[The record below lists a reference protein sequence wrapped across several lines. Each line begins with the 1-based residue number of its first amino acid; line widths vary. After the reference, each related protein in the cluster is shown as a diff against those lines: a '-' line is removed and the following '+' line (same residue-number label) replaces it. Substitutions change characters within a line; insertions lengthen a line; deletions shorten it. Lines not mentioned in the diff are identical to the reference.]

1 MICNLTIGIGGP
13 VIELAGGNG
22 RESET
27 SGLRIDTE
35 TNFERVA
42 YLGVTD
48 GRQFARPGSYVSASF
63 SSIQTFSTV
72 QAAEAYVLGLPADL
86 ADQSGATAQLGREVP
101 TIVVTGTL
109 SPAMAGTYTFRE
121 IFNGRAVYEKG
132 TEATIGYSYI
142 GWDSGDEKWLL
153 IRLDSVSPLQVS
165 AWESSSNV
173 PDPEDATSWTAVSPA
188 TGTPTLTAGTV
199 ITPSLTIY
207 DAQSNVS
214 ASHRGCAVTLDVQIS
229 GRLTA
234 P

>member
-1 MICNLTIGIGGP
+1 MICNLTIGST

-72 QAAEAYVLGLPADL
+72 TAAEAYVLGLPVDL
-86 ADQSGATAQLGREVP
+86 ADQTGATAQLGREVP

-109 SPAMAGTYTFRE
+109 PAGVAGTYTFRE
-121 IFNGRAVYEKG
+121 IFNGRPGYEKG
-132 TEATIGYSYI
+132 TFATAGYSGI
-142 GWDSGDEKWLL
+142 AWDDDNSRWELAL
-153 IRLDSVSPLQVS
+153 IVTVSPLDIATWRS
-165 AWESSSNV
+165 TSDV
-173 PDPEDATSWTAVSPA
+173 PDPEDATGWTAVSPA
-188 TGTPTLTAGTV
+188 TGTPTLTAGTT

-207 DAQSNVS
+207 DAQANVS

>member
-1 MICNLTIGIGGP
+1 MICNLTIGAT

-42 YLGVTD
+42 YLGTVD

-86 ADQSGATAQLGREVP
+86 ADQSGATAQIGREVP

-109 SPAMAGTYTFRE
+109 SPDATGTYTFRE
-121 IFNGRAVYEKG
+121 IFDGRPGYEKG
-132 TEATIGYSYI
+132 AFGTAGYSGI
-142 GWDSGDEKWLL
+142 SWNADNSRWELAVL
-153 IRLDSVSPLQVS
+153 VSVSPLEIANWRSTSDV
-165 AWESSSNV
+165 AT
-173 PDPEDATSWTAVSPA
+173 PDLATGWTPVSPA
-188 TGTPTLTAGTV
+188 TGTPTLTAGTT

-207 DAQSNVS
+207 DARANVS
-214 ASHRGCAVTLDVQIS
+214 ASHRGCAVTLDVRIS

-234 P
+234 

>member
-1 MICNLTIGIGGP
+1 MICNLTIG
-13 VIELAGGNG
+13 VTVVELAGGNG

-42 YLGVTD
+42 YLGTVD

-72 QAAEAYVLGLPADL
+72 QAAETYVLGLPADL

-109 SPAMAGTYTFRE
+109 PAGVAGTYTFRE
-121 IFNGRAVYEKG
+121 IFNGRPSYDKG
-132 TEATIGYSYI
+132 TPNVDGYATIYWEGAYWALVIFTDFTPLTFNYWESTSDVATPDLAT
-142 GWDSGDEKWLL
+142 GWTP
-153 IRLDSVSPLQVS
+153 VSPS
-165 AWESSSNV
+165 
-173 PDPEDATSWTAVSPA
+173 
-188 TGTPTLTAGTV
+188 TGTPTLTAGTT

-207 DAQSNVS
+207 DAQANVS

>member
-1 MICNLTIGIGGP
+1 MICNLTIGAT
-13 VIELAGGNG
+13 VVELAGGNG

-42 YLGVTD
+42 YLGTVD

-86 ADQSGATAQLGREVP
+86 ADQSGARAEIYTTPRG
-101 TIVVTGTL
+101 TMTVTGTL
-109 SPAMAGTYTFRE
+109 TSNGTTPAVPGTLAYLGLL
-121 IFNGRAVYEKG
+121 NGKVAYETGNWTLEWVDDFPASG
-132 TEATIGYSYI
+132 T
-142 GWDSGDEKWLL
+142 DSWRLKDEGGTGAEWY
-153 IRLDSVSPLQVS
+153 
-165 AWESSSNV
+165 SSSAV
-173 PDPEDATSWTAVSPA
+173 ATPDAATSWTAVSPA
-188 TGTPTLTAGTV
+188 TGTPAFVPGPV
-199 ITPSLTIY
+199 LTIY
-207 DAQSNVS
+207 DAQANVS

>member
-1 MICNLTIGIGGP
+1 MICNLTIGAT

-63 SSIQTFSTV
+63 SSIQSFGTV
-72 QAAEAYVLGLPADL
+72 QAAETYVLGLPSDL
-86 ADQSGATAQLGREVP
+86 ADQTGATAQIGRENQGMV
-101 TIVVTGTL
+101 ITGTL
-109 SPAMAGTYTFRE
+109 TSNGTTPAVPGGLEIIGT
-121 IFNGRAVYEKG
+121 INGKSAYSTGDWVLQWVVDYPTLG
-132 TEATIGYSYI
+132 TNSWRLKDDGGTGAAWYST
-142 GWDSGDEKWLL
+142 
-153 IRLDSVSPLQVS
+153 
-165 AWESSSNV
+165 SNV
-173 PDPEDATSWTAVSPA
+173 ATPDLAASWTAVSPA
-188 TGTPTLTAGTV
+188 TGTPTVTAGAV
-199 ITPSLTIY
+199 INPSLTIY
-207 DAQSNVS
+207 DAQANVS

-234 P
+234 

>member
-1 MICNLTIGIGGP
+1 MICNLTIGAT

-42 YLGVTD
+42 YLGTVD

-63 SSIQTFSTV
+63 SSIQTFGTV
-72 QAAEAYVLGLPADL
+72 QAAETYVLGLPADL

-109 SPAMAGTYTFRE
+109 SPAMAGTYAFRE
-121 IFNGRAVYEKG
+121 IFSGRPIYEKG

-142 GWDSGDEKWLL
+142 SWDDGAEKWLL
-153 IRLDSVSPLQVS
+153 IRLDSISPLAIS
-165 AWESSSNV
+165 IWESTSDV
-173 PDPEDATSWTAVSPA
+173 ATPDLATGWTAVSPA
-188 TGTPTLTAGTV
+188 TGTPILTAGTT

-207 DAQSNVS
+207 DAQANVS

>member
-1 MICNLTIGIGGP
+1 MICNLTIGST

-42 YLGVTD
+42 YLGTVD

-63 SSIQTFSTV
+63 SSVQTFSTV

-101 TIVVTGTL
+101 TIAVTGTL
-109 SPAMAGTYTFRE
+109 SPDATGTYTFRE
-121 IFNGRAVYEKG
+121 IFDGRPGYEKG
-132 TEATIGYSYI
+132 TFGTAGYSGI
-142 GWDSGDEKWLL
+142 SWNDDNSRWELAVL
-153 IRLDSVSPLQVS
+153 VSVSPLEIANWRSTSDV
-165 AWESSSNV
+165 AT
-173 PDPEDATSWTAVSPA
+173 PDLATGWTALSPA
-188 TGTPTLTAGTV
+188 TGTPTLTAGTI

-207 DAQSNVS
+207 DAQANVS
-214 ASHRGCAVTLDVQIS
+214 SSHRGCAVTLDVQIS

>member
-1 MICNLTIGIGGP
+1 MICNLTIGGP

-72 QAAEAYVLGLPADL
+72 QAAEAYILGLPVDL
-86 ADQSGATAQLGREVP
+86 ADQTGATAQIGREVP

-109 SPAMAGTYTFRE
+109 SPTVSGSHLFRG
-121 IFNGRAVYEKG
+121 FQDGKPSYEKG
-132 TEATIGYSYI
+132 TPSTIGYSEIY
-142 GWDSGDEKWLL
+142 WDGDISTWNLVVVTA
-153 IRLDSVSPLQVS
+153 ISPLAVNY
-165 AWESSSNV
+165 WESDSDV

-188 TGTPTLTAGTV
+188 TGTPTLTAGTT

-207 DAQSNVS
+207 DAQANVS

>member
-1 MICNLTIGIGGP
+1 MICNLTIGAT
-13 VIELAGGNG
+13 VIELAGGDG
-22 RESET
+22 RQSET

-48 GRQFARPGSYVSASF
+48 GRQFARPGSYVTASF

-72 QAAEAYVLGLPADL
+72 TAAETYVLGLPADL
-86 ADQSGATAQLGREVP
+86 ADQSGATAQIGREVP

-109 SPAMAGTYTFRE
+109 SPNATGTYTFKE
-121 IFNGRAVYEKG
+121 IYNGRPGYEKG
-132 TEATIGYSYI
+132 TFGTAGYSGI
-142 GWDSGDEKWLL
+142 SWDVDNSRWELSVL
-153 IRLDSVSPLQVS
+153 VTVSPLAIATWTS
-165 AWESSSNV
+165 ASDV

-188 TGTPTLTAGTV
+188 TGTPTLTAGTT

-207 DAQSNVS
+207 DAQANVS

>member
-1 MICNLTIGIGGP
+1 MICNLTIGAT
-13 VIELAGGNG
+13 VIELAGGDG
-22 RESET
+22 RQSET

-42 YLGVTD
+42 YLGVTN

-72 QAAEAYVLGLPADL
+72 TAAETYVLGLPADL
-86 ADQSGATAQLGREVP
+86 ADQSGATAQIGREVP

-109 SPAMAGTYTFRE
+109 SPNATGTYTFKE
-121 IFNGRAVYEKG
+121 IYNGRPGYEKG
-132 TEATIGYSYI
+132 TFGTAGYSGI
-142 GWDSGDEKWLL
+142 SWDADNSRWELSVL
-153 IRLDSVSPLQVS
+153 VTVSPLAIATWTS
-165 AWESSSNV
+165 ASDV
-173 PDPEDATSWTAVSPA
+173 ATPDLATGWTPVSPS

-207 DAQSNVS
+207 DAQANVS

>member
-1 MICNLTIGIGGP
+1 MICNLTIGAT

-48 GRQFARPGSYVSASF
+48 GRQFARPGSYVTASF

-72 QAAEAYVLGLPADL
+72 QAAEAYILGLPADL
-86 ADQSGATAQLGREVP
+86 ADQTGATAQIGREVP

-109 SPAMAGTYTFRE
+109 SPNAAGTYTFRE
-121 IFNGRAVYEKG
+121 IFNGRPGYEKG
-132 TEATIGYSYI
+132 TFGTAGYSGI
-142 GWDSGDEKWLL
+142 SWDADNSRWEL
-153 IRLDSVSPLQVS
+153 SVLVSISPLDIATWRS
-165 AWESSSNV
+165 TSDV
-173 PDPEDATSWTAVSPA
+173 PDPEDATSWTPVSPS
-188 TGTPTLTAGTV
+188 TGTPTLTAGTT

-207 DAQSNVS
+207 DAQANVS

-229 GRLTA
+229 GRLTS

>member
-1 MICNLTIGIGGP
+1 MICNLTIGAT

-48 GRQFARPGSYVSASF
+48 GRQFARPGSYVTASF

-72 QAAEAYVLGLPADL
+72 QAAETYVLGLPADL
-86 ADQSGATAQLGREVP
+86 ADQSGAEAEIYTTPRG
-101 TIVVTGTL
+101 TMTVTGTRT
-109 SPAMAGTYTFRE
+109 SNGTTPAVPGTLAYLGLL
-121 IFNGRAVYEKG
+121 NGKVAYETGNWILEWVDDFPTSG
-132 TEATIGYSYI
+132 T
-142 GWDSGDEKWLL
+142 DSWRLKDEGGTGAEWY
-153 IRLDSVSPLQVS
+153 
-165 AWESSSNV
+165 SSSAV
-173 PDPEDATSWTAVSPA
+173 ATPDAATSWTAVSPA
-188 TGTPTLTAGTV
+188 TGTPAFVPGPV
-199 ITPSLTIY
+199 LTIY
-207 DAQSNVS
+207 DAQANVS

>member
-1 MICNLTIGIGGP
+1 MICNLTIGST
-13 VIELAGGNG
+13 VIELAGGDG
-22 RESET
+22 RQSET

-72 QAAEAYVLGLPADL
+72 QAAEAYILGLPADL
-86 ADQSGATAQLGREVP
+86 SDQSGATAQLGREVA

-121 IFNGRAVYEKG
+121 IINGRPFYEKG
-132 TEATIGYSYI
+132 TFNTIGYSYI
-142 GWDSGDEKWLL
+142 SWDGDDEWLL
-153 IRLDSVSPLQVS
+153 IRVDSISPLTLS
-165 AWESSSNV
+165 IWESDSDV
-173 PDPEDATSWTAVSPA
+173 ATPDLATGWTAVSPA

-207 DAQSNVS
+207 DAQANVS

>member
-1 MICNLTIGIGGP
+1 MICNLTIGAT

-72 QAAEAYVLGLPADL
+72 QAAETYVLSLPADL
-86 ADQSGATAQLGREVP
+86 ADQNGATAEVGRSTPAIIIAGTLTIDGSTPATSGASYLTGTANGKPSYTGDKWDITWTTDFP
-101 TIVVTGTL
+101 TIGQNAWVLDWTLALGGEWYSTSNTATPDLATG
-109 SPAMAGTYTFRE
+109 
-121 IFNGRAVYEKG
+121 
-132 TEATIGYSYI
+132 
-142 GWDSGDEKWLL
+142 
-153 IRLDSVSPLQVS
+153 
-165 AWESSSNV
+165 
-173 PDPEDATSWTAVSPA
+173 WTAVSPA
-188 TGTPTLTAGTV
+188 TGTPTVTAGAV
-199 ITPSLTIY
+199 IDPSLTIY
-207 DAQSNVS
+207 DAQANVS

>member
-1 MICNLTIGIGGP
+1 MICNLTIGAT
-13 VIELAGGNG
+13 VVELAGGNG

-42 YLGVTD
+42 YLGMTD

-72 QAAEAYVLGLPADL
+72 QAAETYVLGLPADL

-109 SPAMAGTYTFRE
+109 LPDATGTYTFRE
-121 IFNGRAVYEKG
+121 IFDGRPGYEKG
-132 TEATIGYSYI
+132 TFGTAGYSGI
-142 GWDSGDEKWLL
+142 SWNDDNSRWELAVL
-153 IRLDSVSPLQVS
+153 VSVSPLEIANWRS
-165 AWESSSNV
+165 TSDV

-188 TGTPTLTAGTV
+188 TGTPTLTAGTT

-207 DAQSNVS
+207 DAQANVS

>member
-1 MICNLTIGIGGP
+1 MICNLTIGTT

-63 SSIQTFSTV
+63 SSIQTFLTV
-72 QAAEAYVLGLPADL
+72 QAAETYVLGLPADL
-86 ADQSGATAQLGREVP
+86 ADQSGATAELGREVA
-101 TIVVTGTL
+101 TMAVTGTL
-109 SPAMAGTYTFRE
+109 TTDGTTPAVPGTLPFAGIDQGKPYYQQGSWILGWLSSYAPGGLPAWRLALLGSP
-121 IFNGRAVYEKG
+121 
-132 TEATIGYSYI
+132 SYI
-142 GWDSGDEKWLL
+142 WYAPSSASTPDSATGW
-153 IRLDSVSPLQVS
+153 V
-165 AWESSSNV
+165 
-173 PDPEDATSWTAVSPA
+173 AVSPA
-188 TGTPTLTAGTV
+188 TGTPTVTAGTT
-199 ITPSLTIY
+199 INPSLTIY
-207 DAQSNVS
+207 DAQANVS

-229 GRLTA
+229 GRLT

>member
-1 MICNLTIGIGGP
+1 MICNLTIGAT
-13 VIELAGGNG
+13 VIELAGGDG
-22 RESET
+22 RQSET

-72 QAAEAYVLGLPADL
+72 TAAEAYVLGLPADL
-86 ADQSGATAQLGREVP
+86 ADQTGATAQIGREVA
-101 TIVVTGTL
+101 TIVMTGTL
-109 SPAMAGTYTFRE
+109 SPNATGTYTFKE
-121 IFNGRAVYEKG
+121 IYNGRPAYEKG
-132 TEATIGYSYI
+132 TTPVVGYSGISWDSDNSRWEIATIA
-142 GWDSGDEKWLL
+142 
-153 IRLDSVSPLQVS
+153 SVSPI
-165 AWESSSNV
+165 AINYWRSSSNV
-173 PDPEDATSWTAVSPA
+173 ATPDLATGWTAVSPA
-188 TGTPTLTAGTV
+188 TGTPTLTAGTT

-207 DAQSNVS
+207 DARANVS

>member
-1 MICNLTIGIGGP
+1 MICNLTIGAT

-48 GRQFARPGSYVSASF
+48 GRQFARPGSYVTASF

-72 QAAEAYVLGLPADL
+72 TAAETYVLGLPADL
-86 ADQSGATAQLGREVP
+86 ADQSGATAELGREVV
-101 TIVVTGTL
+101 TMVVAGTL
-109 SPAMAGTYTFRE
+109 SPNAAGTYTFKE
-121 IFNGRAVYEKG
+121 IYNGRPSYDKG
-132 TEATIGYSYI
+132 TSGVDGYAALYWEGAYWVIVLFTDFTPLTFSDWQSASDVATPNLAT
-142 GWDSGDEKWLL
+142 GW
-153 IRLDSVSPLQVS
+153 
-165 AWESSSNV
+165 A
-173 PDPEDATSWTAVSPA
+173 ATSPA
-188 TGTPTLTAGTV
+188 TGTPTVTAGTT

-207 DAQSNVS
+207 DAQANVS

>member
-1 MICNLTIGIGGP
+1 MICNLTIGST

-42 YLGVTD
+42 YLGMTD

-72 QAAEAYVLGLPADL
+72 QAAETYVLGLPADL
-86 ADQSGATAQLGREVP
+86 ADQTGATAQLGREVP

-109 SPAMAGTYTFRE
+109 SPNATGTYTFRE
-121 IFNGRAVYEKG
+121 IFNGRPGYEKG
-132 TEATIGYSYI
+132 TFAAVGYSSI
-142 GWDSGDEKWLL
+142 TWDDDNARWEISIIESLSPLAIRFWRSTSDVATPDLATGWSP
-153 IRLDSVSPLQVS
+153 VSPS
-165 AWESSSNV
+165 
-173 PDPEDATSWTAVSPA
+173 
-188 TGTPTLTAGTV
+188 TGTPTLTAGTT

-207 DAQSNVS
+207 DAQANVS

>member
-1 MICNLTIGIGGP
+1 MICNLDIGGT

-63 SSIQTFSTV
+63 SSIQSFATV
-72 QAAEAYVLGLPADL
+72 QAAETYVLGLPADL
-86 ADQSGATAQLGREVP
+86 ADQSGATAQIGREVSAM
-101 TIVVTGTL
+101 VVTGTL
-109 SPAMAGTYTFRE
+109 SPNATGTYLFSE
-121 IFNGRAVYEKG
+121 IIDGKPAYAKG
-132 TEATIGYSYI
+132 TPNTVGFSEIV
-142 GWDSGDEKWLL
+142 WDSDNLKWQIQML
-153 IRLDSVSPLQVS
+153 S
-165 AWESSSNV
+165 ALFPVTIDFWRSSSNV
-173 PDPEDATSWTAVSPA
+173 ATPNLATGWAAVSPA
-188 TGTPTLTAGTV
+188 TGTPTVAASTV

-207 DAQSNVS
+207 DAQANVS

-234 P
+234 

>member
-1 MICNLTIGIGGP
+1 MICNLTIGAT

-72 QAAEAYVLGLPADL
+72 QAAETYVLGLPTDL
-86 ADQSGATAQLGREVP
+86 ADQSGARAEIYTTPRG
-101 TIVVTGTL
+101 TMTVTGTL
-109 SPAMAGTYTFRE
+109 TSDGTAPAVPGTLAYLGLL
-121 IFNGRAVYEKG
+121 NGKVAYE
-132 TEATIGYSYI
+132 
-142 GWDSGDEKWLL
+142 SGDWILEWVEDFPAPGTDSW
-153 IRLDSVSPLQVS
+153 RLKDDGGTG
-165 AWESSSNV
+165 AEWYSSSAV
-173 PDPEDATSWTAVSPA
+173 ATPDAATSWTAVLPA
-188 TGTPTLTAGTV
+188 TGTPAFVPGPV
-199 ITPSLTIY
+199 LTIY
-207 DAQSNVS
+207 DAQANVS

>member
-1 MICNLTIGIGGP
+1 MICNLTIGAT

-63 SSIQTFSTV
+63 SSIQTFNTV
-72 QAAEAYVLGLPADL
+72 QAAETYVLGLPADL
-86 ADQSGATAQLGREVP
+86 ADQTGATAQIAREVDEMA
-101 TIVVTGTL
+101 VTGTL
-109 SPAMAGTYTFRE
+109 SPDVTGTYTFRE
-121 IFNGRAVYEKG
+121 IFNGKPSYEKG
-132 TEATIGYSYI
+132 TIATNGYCGISWDSDTSKWELATIVTI
-142 GWDSGDEKWLL
+142 
-153 IRLDSVSPLQVS
+153 SPLVIRTWQ
-165 AWESSSNV
+165 SSSAV
-173 PDPEDATSWTAVSPA
+173 ATPNLATGWTPVSPA
-188 TGTPTLTAGTV
+188 TGTPTITAVTFN
-199 ITPSLTIY
+199 PSLTIY
-207 DAQSNVS
+207 DAQANVS

-234 P
+234 

>member
-1 MICNLTIGIGGP
+1 MICNLTIGAT

-72 QAAEAYVLGLPADL
+72 QAAETYVLGLPADL
-86 ADQSGATAQLGREVP
+86 ADQSGAEAELGREVDS
-101 TIVVTGTL
+101 IIIGGTL
-109 SPAMAGTYTFRE
+109 TDGTDPVVFPELPRIADFGGKAQYSDDAGL
-121 IFNGRAVYEKG
+121 GLVY
-132 TEATIGYSYI
+132 
-142 GWDSGDEKWLL
+142 WDSPYWIIEWNGDVY
-153 IRLDSVSPLQVS
+153 SVWRSTENVALPSTVS
-165 AWESSSNV
+165 
-173 PDPEDATSWTAVSPA
+173 TWTAVSPA
-188 TGTPTLTAGTV
+188 TGTPTVTNSTV

-207 DAQSNVS
+207 DAQANVS